1 MELQV
6 VDSLLENATVEDEV
20 VSAKDLLDGKI
31 S

>member
-1 MELQV
+1 LQV
-6 VDSLLENATVEDEV
+6 VDSLIEQATVEDEK